1 MKIRNELLSQVRSYA
16 GHTPHAAED
25 TLDCS
30 LGVNPYG
37 FPPVVKEA
45 FAAFDP
51 DRFYHYPHSDAP
63 QKAIVDYWADYA
75 FIEPENIVLTDG
87 SVSALYLLCNILAK
101 KGAEVVGFLPTFTDM
116 VEYSRMMAM
125 RYVGIPARR
134 EENWR
139 MEVSDLVDAI
149 SGDTSLVYIDR
160 PNNPTGQTLSLADI
174 SRVLDR
180 CEELGVYAIVDE
192 AYGDFLPREE
202 SAVTLGPKY
211 KNIIIVRT
219 FSKGFGLAGLRAG
232 YIITGQELI
241 RYISK
246 VSNPYMMSELSRELA
261 AAALSDRTYADSH
274 GPDFAAM
281 KRSLRGVC
289 GKELTMAE
297 TDDRVPICLLQ
308 HRNPRA
314 DLQELL
320 DGEFES
326 LSLAFAQN
334 VNDGYL
340 EFVDL
345 MDERGIE
352 IYELSP
358 ELLSKVEE
366 LIQTEVHDVWVADC
380 EADGVATAPISDAI
394 EKYLAEGYEIYGA
407 EYDWYK

>member
-16 GHTPHAAED
+16 GHTPHAAAD

-37 FPPVVKEA
+37 FPPVVREA

-51 DRFYHYPHSDAP
+51 ERFYHYPHSDAP
-63 QKAIVDYWADYA
+63 RSAIVAYWANYA

-134 EENWR
+134 EEGWR

-149 SGDTSLVYIDR
+149 SADTSLVYIDR

-174 SRVLDR
+174 SRVLDK

-261 AAALSDRTYADSH
+261 AAALSDRSYADSH
-274 GPDFAAM
+274 GADFAAM
-281 KRSLRGVC
+281 KQALRDVC
-289 GKELTMAE
+289 GGALSMAV

-308 HRNPRA
+308 HRDPRA

-320 DGEFES
+320 MAQGVLTCSGGEFEPLDRS
-326 LSLAFAQN
+326 SVRLRVPRAEEMEKLLQAVEK
-334 VNDGYL
+334 VNNG
-340 EFVDL
+340 
-345 MDERGIE
+345 
-352 IYELSP
+352 
-358 ELLSKVEE
+358 
-366 LIQTEVHDVWVADC
+366 
-380 EADGVATAPISDAI
+380 
-394 EKYLAEGYEIYGA
+394 
-407 EYDWYK
+407 